1 MKRKYLKIRSE
12 SEENNNQTDG
22 SVLTKVKPKTKKPS
36 LYKVLMLND
45 DYTPM
50 EFVIYVLQSFF
61 GFDKEKATQIMLS
74 VHTKGKGICGVFT
87 REVAETKSMHI
98 NNFAQQN
105 EHPLI
110 SEIEPAEDE

>member
-1 MKRKYLKIRSE
+1 MPVFPHQMSGEFDQDNEQGLALETR
-12 SEENNNQTDG
+12 T
-22 SVLTKVKPKTKKPS
+22 KTKRPP
-36 LYKVLMLND
+36 LYKVLLLND

>member
-1 MKRKYLKIRSE
+1 
-12 SEENNNQTDG
+12 
-22 SVLTKVKPKTKKPS
+22 
-36 LYKVLMLND
+36 ML
-45 DYTPM
+45 
-50 EFVIYVLQSFF
+50 
-61 GFDKEKATQIMLS
+61 A

-87 REVAETKSMHI
+87 REVAETKSSHI

>member
-1 MKRKYLKIRSE
+1 MQKNYLK
-12 SEENNNQTDG
+12 NNNANEFDDDS
-22 SVLTKVKPKTKKPS
+22 SVLVTPS
-36 LYKVLMLND
+36 DPILKSPPLYHVVLLND

>member
-1 MKRKYLKIRSE
+1 MPVFPRQMSGEFDQDSE
-12 SEENNNQTDG
+12 QGVALETR
-22 SVLTKVKPKTKKPS
+22 TKTKRPP
-36 LYKVLMLND
+36 LYKVLLLND

>member
-1 MKRKYLKIRSE
+1 
-12 SEENNNQTDG
+12 
-22 SVLTKVKPKTKKPS
+22 
-36 LYKVLMLND
+36 
-45 DYTPM
+45 
-50 EFVIYVLQSFF
+50 
-61 GFDKEKATQIMLS
+61 MLS
-74 VHTKGKGICGVFT
+74 VHTKAKEFAEFLP

>member
-1 MKRKYLKIRSE
+1 MKRKYFNIRSE

-50 EFVIYVLQSFF
+50 EFVIEVLEKFF
-61 GFDKEKATQIMLS
+61 GKRQDEAHKLCFMFIKKVL
-74 VHTKGKGICGVFT
+74 VFVVFT
-87 REVAETKSMHI
+87 HMKCR
-98 NNFAQQN
+98 N
-105 EHPLI
+105 
-110 SEIEPAEDE
+110 

>member
-1 MKRKYLKIRSE
+1 M
-12 SEENNNQTDG
+12 
-22 SVLTKVKPKTKKPS
+22 
-36 LYKVLMLND
+36 ND

>member
-1 MKRKYLKIRSE
+1 MFYNRSLD
-12 SEENNNQTDG
+12 SI
-22 SVLTKVKPKTKKPS
+22 KKGNANHVVRS
-36 LYKVLMLND
+36 YQRQRHMW
-45 DYTPM
+45 
-50 EFVIYVLQSFF
+50 S
-61 GFDKEKATQIMLS
+61 
-74 VHTKGKGICGVFT
+74 FT

>member
-1 MKRKYLKIRSE
+1 MPYNYLK
-12 SEENNNQTDG
+12 NNNANEFDDNS
-22 SVLTKVKPKTKKPS
+22 SVLVKPSDPIVKRPP
-36 LYKVLMLND
+36 LYHVVLLND

>member
-1 MKRKYLKIRSE
+1 MTRELLQ
-12 SEENNNQTDG
+12 NNSQSDPEDNS
-22 SVLTKVKPKTKKPS
+22 SVLVKPSEPILKRPP
-36 LYKVLMLND
+36 LYHVVLLND

-50 EFVIYVLQSFF
+50 EFVIYILQSFF
-61 GFDKEKATQIMLS
+61 GYDKEKSTEIMLA

-87 REVAETKSMHI
+87 KEVAETKSSHI

>member
-1 MKRKYLKIRSE
+1 MSYID
-12 SEENNNQTDG
+12 NNKDSKQDEDQGNT
-22 SVLTKVKPKTKKPS
+22 SAVATLEKPKVKKPP
-36 LYKVLMLND
+36 LYRVILLND

>member
-1 MKRKYLKIRSE
+1 MQKNYLK
-12 SEENNNQTDG
+12 NNNANEFDDNS
-22 SVLTKVKPKTKKPS
+22 SVLVNPS
-36 LYKVLMLND
+36 DPILKRPPLYHVVLLND

>member
-1 MKRKYLKIRSE
+1 MSHNYLK
-12 SEENNNQTDG
+12 NNNANEFDDNS
-22 SVLTKVKPKTKKPS
+22 SVLDKPS
-36 LYKVLMLND
+36 DPILKRPPLYHVVLLND

>member
-1 MKRKYLKIRSE
+1 MSKNYL
-12 SEENNNQTDG
+12 ENNNANEFDENT
-22 SVLTKVKPKTKKPS
+22 SVLVKPSDPILKKPS
-36 LYKVLMLND
+36 LYHVVLLND

-50 EFVIYVLQSFF
+50 EFVIYVLQSIF
-61 GFDKEKATQIMLS
+61 GHDKEKATQIMLS
-74 VHTKGKGICGVFT
+74 VHTKGKGICGIFT

-110 SEIEPAEDE
+110 SEIEPAEED

>member
-1 MKRKYLKIRSE
+1 MSHNYLK
-12 SEENNNQTDG
+12 NNNAIEFDDNS
-22 SVLTKVKPKTKKPS
+22 SVLVKPSDPIVKSPP
-36 LYKVLMLND
+36 LYLVVLLND
-45 DYTPM
+45 DYTPI

>member
-1 MKRKYLKIRSE
+1 MIKKLLK
-12 SEENNNQTDG
+12 NNSKNDFEDNS
-22 SVLTKVKPKTKKPS
+22 SVLVKPADPILKRPS
-36 LYKVLMLND
+36 LYHVVLLND

-50 EFVIYVLQSFF
+50 EFVIYILQSFF
-61 GFDKEKATQIMLS
+61 GYDKEKATEIMLA

-87 REVAETKSMHI
+87 REVAETKSSHI

>member
-1 MKRKYLKIRSE
+1 MSHNYLK
-12 SEENNNQTDG
+12 NNNANEFDDNL
-22 SVLTKVKPKTKKPS
+22 SVLVKPSDPIVKRPP
-36 LYKVLMLND
+36 LYHVVLLND

>member
-1 MKRKYLKIRSE
+1 MPKDYLK
-12 SEENNNQTDG
+12 NNNANEFDENT
-22 SVLTKVKPKTKKPS
+22 SVLVKPSDPILKKPS
-36 LYKVLMLND
+36 LYHVVLLND

-61 GFDKEKATQIMLS
+61 GLDKEKATQVMLS
-74 VHTKGKGICGVFT
+74 VHTKGKGICGIFT

-98 NNFAQQN
+98 TNFAQQN

-110 SEIEPAEDE
+110 SEIEPAEED